1 LGSNSNSDV
10 AIARKSWNRYRM
22 RHGCIDRSNC
32 GLGGIKAMKLRRKIK
47 MLNRFV
53 DLLESQA
60 RANGKTSYRATVTRR
75 RITQLRKARG
85 QGIHV

>member
-1 LGSNSNSDV
+1 
-10 AIARKSWNRYRM
+10 
-22 RHGCIDRSNC
+22 
-32 GLGGIKAMKLRRKIK
+32 MKLRRKIK